1 MNKRYFTALIATFL
15 MAVSAIAQTNT
26 YNMVLTLTD
35 GTVITIGPNDLKQLD
50 FKEGDVTVSGTN
62 ITDLMNSI
70 KDMQASLAAVQ
81 KEVAITQMSV
91 DDAKAELQADI
102 SALAA
107 SVVSSQKQ
115 IDALNASIKESQ
127 TSIDALNNS
136 VASSQIQIKDLQD
149 NMSAL
154 QKDIANNKAELMKYT
169 NDAVAANKAELQE
182 SINMLLAEI
191 AKNKEVITNEY
202 HKAIDDLQTTIRQN
216 TANIETN
223 TADIAGNKAN
233 IETNTADIAGNKA
246 NIETNAAGID
256 KNKDAIIELVKK
268 LRDAGIRI

>member
-50 FKEGDVTVSGTN
+50 FKEGDVTASGTN

-81 KEVAITQMSV
+81 KDVANTQMSV
-91 DDAKAELQADI
+91 AAAKAELQADI

-127 TSIDALNNS
+127 TSIAALNNS
-136 VASSQIQIKDLQD
+136 VASSQIQIEDLQSGMKD
-149 NMSAL
+149 MHDSMEANKNLLMAYTDKEIEESKAEILALINAL
-154 QKDIANNKAELMKYT
+154 Q
-169 NDAVAANKAELQE
+169 
-182 SINMLLAEI
+182 
-191 AKNKEVITNEY
+191 
-202 HKAIDDLQTTIRQN
+202 TIIEQN
-216 TANIETN
+216 TANIEKN

-233 IETNTADIAGNKA
+233 IKTNTKNINTNK
-246 NIETNAAGID
+246 NAIQTL
-256 KNKDAIIELVKK
+256 ITQ
-268 LRDAGIRI
+268 LRNLGVIPNN

>member
-1 MNKRYFTALIATFL
+1 MKKRHFLALIATLFITL
-15 MAVSAIAQTNT
+15 GAFAQTGNT
-26 YNMVLTLTD
+26 YSMVLTLAD
-35 GTVITIGPNDLKQLD
+35 GTIITIGPNDLTKLD
-50 FKEGDVTVSGTN
+50 FVEGTLTAEGGTN
-62 ITDLMNSI
+62 ITDLMN
-70 KDMQASLAAVQ
+70 
-81 KEVAITQMSV
+81 QM
-91 DDAKAELQADI
+91 KALEAY
-102 SALAA
+102 
-107 SVVSSQKQ
+107 
-115 IDALNASIKESQ
+115 IKESQ
-127 TSIDALNNS
+127 TSIYALNNS

-233 IETNTADIAGNKA
+233 IETN
-246 NIETNAAGID
+246 AAGID

>member
-50 FKEGDVTVSGTN
+50 FQEGDVTVSGTN
-62 ITDLMNSI
+62 ITDLMNQM
-70 KDMQASLAAVQ
+70 KALQASIVAVQ
-81 KEVAITQMSV
+81 TDVANTQKSV
-91 DDAKAELQADI
+91 AAAKAELQADI
-102 SALAA
+102 L
-107 SVVSSQKQ
+107 SSQKQ

-127 TSIDALNNS
+127 TSIAALNNS

-169 NDAVAANKAELQE
+169 NDAVAANKVELQE

-223 TADIAGNKAN
+223 TADIV
-233 IETNTADIAGNKA
+233 GNKA

>member
-1 MNKRYFTALIATFL
+1 MKKRHFLALIATLFITL
-15 MAVSAIAQTNT
+15 GAFAQTGNT
-26 YNMVLTLTD
+26 YSMVLTLAD
-35 GTVITIGPNDLKQLD
+35 GTIITIGPNDLTKLD
-50 FKEGDVTVSGTN
+50 FVEGTLTAEGGTN
-62 ITDLMNSI
+62 ITDLMN
-70 KDMQASLAAVQ
+70 
-81 KEVAITQMSV
+81 QM
-91 DDAKAELQADI
+91 KALEAY
-102 SALAA
+102 
-107 SVVSSQKQ
+107 
-115 IDALNASIKESQ
+115 IKESQ
-127 TSIDALNNS
+127 TSIYALNNS

-223 TADIAGNKAN
+223 
-233 IETNTADIAGNKA
+233 
-246 NIETNAAGID
+246 AAGID